1 MLGGEIMA
9 KFSKKVKL
17 RKQRTELLVCIP
29 VAIGQ
34 LMELDETNN
43 VIVTYEDGK
52 ITIEKAE

>member
-1 MLGGEIMA
+1 MA